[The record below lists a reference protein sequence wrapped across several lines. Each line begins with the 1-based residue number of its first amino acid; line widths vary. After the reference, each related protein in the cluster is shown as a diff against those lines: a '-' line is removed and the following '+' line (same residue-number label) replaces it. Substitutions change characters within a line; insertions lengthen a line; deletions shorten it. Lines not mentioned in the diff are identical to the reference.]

1 MKGERTMKNKLMCSP
16 NEKTFERNIK
26 FYKAFLS
33 YHQKRLAEV
42 TDEEMKR
49 FHKSRYQH
57 YSVLLNVIGI

>member
-1 MKGERTMKNKLMCSP
+1 MEIKRMCSP
-16 NEKTFERNIK
+16 NEKTFERHVE
-26 FYKAFLS
+26 FCKAFLS

-57 YSVLLNVIGI
+57 YSVLLNVIG

>member
-1 MKGERTMKNKLMCSP
+1 MEIKRMCSP
-16 NEKTFERNIK
+16 NEKTFERDIK
-26 FYKAFLS
+26 HFKAFLS

-57 YSVLLNVIGI
+57 YSVLLNDIGIKH